1 VNDMKELLTLALDE
15 GPAPGGAVDPS
26 GDLERGRKMLRRRR
40 TQGIAG
46 VTSVL
51 VIGALVPLALNGSG
65 AAGSGGVVA
74 RNPTAARQTTAG
86 MPTSKSRPSVSS
98 GGSIALVTWTGTQPP
113 GYRVSWMP
121 KGWVVQGSTPS
132 YLTIAPAGDK
142 DTSADSFLGKL
153 VVMLQSAD
161 ATSPPTGTSQP
172 VNGRPGFLESAA
184 QAGGGTEILTF
195 KVADGK
201 WAQVQAPMSLR
212 WNGPQ
217 LAKFAS
223 GVQVLGAA
231 EAGHG

>member
-1 VNDMKELLTLALDE
+1 MKELLTLALDE
-15 GPAPGGAVDPS
+15 APAPGGPVDPS
-26 GDLERGRKMLRRRR
+26 GDLEQGRRMLRRRR

-51 VIGALVPLALNGSG
+51 VIGALVPVALHGSG
-65 AAGSGGVVA
+65 ATGSGGV
-74 RNPTAARQTTAG
+74 AAGHPAAVLTSPAG
-86 MPTSKSRPSVSS
+86 TQASTSRPPASS

-121 KGWVVQGSTPS
+121 EGWVVQGSTPS

-172 VNGRPGFLESAA
+172 VSGRPGFLESAA
-184 QAGGGTEILTF
+184 QAGGDTEILTF
-195 KVADGK
+195 KVAGGK